1 MSWNQNQ
8 EMQVYD
14 AGPDRRTISHSTMT
28 GLDLPSRYP
37 SPTYSRLSF
46 SSSYEMTLMDQFVI
60 NGLDVVTSRLDRI
73 LATDGYR
80 IPYYF

>member
-37 SPTYSRLSF
+37 SPT
-46 SSSYEMTLMDQFVI
+46 
-60 NGLDVVTSRLDRI
+60 
-73 LATDGYR
+73 
-80 IPYYF
+80 